1 MEKDK
6 VQNDK
11 VQPDDEI
18 SNEDLDKVAG
28 GTKNKSS
35 IIFSS
40 DDIKVDRQVA
50 SALKKTLSRK

>member
-6 VQNDK
+6 VQNKK

-28 GTKNKSS
+28 GISISLPLSPIGKSP
-35 IIFSS
+35 
-40 DDIKVDRQVA
+40 IKVK
-50 SALKKTLSRK
+50 LKKLASVL